1 MSSDFLKQVGER
13 IRSLRKEKGLTQE
26 ALAEKASIHYSY
38 ISGIKHA
45 DRNISLETLEKI
57 IDALNVVPLEVFQ
70 FHALDVNEQR
80 TDRTVALDALN
91 SLLVERNTNEILTV
105 LRVAKEILVA
115 VDTAKH
121 K

>member
-1 MSSDFLKQVGER
+1 M
-13 IRSLRKEKGLTQE
+13 RKEKGLTQE